1 MKLFIVQ
8 TYLGGGGAE
17 RVGVMLAKGLAN
29 YGHQVFFVTNLQD
42 DQHYEVD
49 PNVCL
54 LNLVTSQRTK
64 LHKWGSAIRQLRKL
78 LKEYRPDS
86 IIGIMELCS
95 FIAKLSSIG
104 LKIPVI
110 ATEHNAFE
118 RPITAPLSLAQKFFK
133 YKVNRI
139 YDVVTVLTDA
149 DKRFIGNRLHNVHVM
164 PNPLALQP
172 VEQIP
177 EKKKVILAAGRLD
190 AWHVKGFD
198 VLIRAWANVVSSLK
212 LQDSSSSHSEA
223 AKPSTAV
230 SSLKE
235 FQDSRF
241 KCQDSKE
248 LEPGTTETC
257 NLKLAEDLQE
267 SSAWRLQIAGTGS
280 EESLQYL
287 KQLCKENGVED
298 SVDFL
303 GFRTNIEELYKQ
315 SEIFVLSS
323 RYEGFGLVLIEAM
336 SQGCAC
342 VACDYNGRQREIIT
356 DDSMGLCCEPDNVEV
371 LASSIKK
378 MIDDEVYRRE
388 VQKNAIERSKFY
400 TLDNTTTRWNLLL
413 ERIVK

>member
-17 RVGVMLAKGLAN
+17 RVGVLLAKGLADYN
-29 YGHQVFFVTNLQD
+29 HQVYMVTNLQD

-49 PNVCL
+49 SNVCL
-54 LNLVTSQRTK
+54 LNLVPSQKTK
-64 LHKWGSAIRQLRKL
+64 LQKWGGAIRQLRKL
-78 LKEYRPDS
+78 LKEYRPDC

-95 FIAKLSSIG
+95 FIAKLASVG
-104 LKIPVI
+104 MKIPVI

-118 RPITAPLSLAQKFFK
+118 RPITAPLPLVQKFFK

-149 DKRFIGNRLHNVHVM
+149 DIRFIGNRLHNVHVM
-164 PNPLALQP
+164 PNPLALKP

-177 EKKKVILAAGRLD
+177 EKKKVVLAAGRLD
-190 AWHVKGFD
+190 AWYTKGFD
-198 VLIRAWANVVSSLK
+198 VLIRAWARVV
-212 LQDSSSSHSEA
+212 SSSSHSEA
-223 AKPSTAV
+223 TDAAFKRPEGRSKAASCV
-230 SSLKE
+230 QGSNSS
-235 FQDSRF
+235 Q
-241 KCQDSKE
+241 
-248 LEPGTTETC
+248 
-257 NLKLAEDLQE
+257 
-267 SSAWRLQIAGTGS
+267 WRLQIAGTGS

-298 SVDFL
+298 TVDFL
-303 GFRTNIEELYKQ
+303 GFRTDIEELYKQ

-342 VACDYNGRQREIIT
+342 VACDYHGRQREILEELKDGRIEELK
-356 DDSMGLCCEPDNVEV
+356 SGSYEECKNGILCPPEDVEA
-371 LASSIKK
+371 LAKGIKR
-378 MIDDEVYRRE
+378 MMEDEEYRKS
-388 VQKNAIERSKFY
+388 VQKNVIERSKFY
-400 TLDNTTTRWNLLL
+400 SLDNTTIRWNSLL